1 VRETR
6 GENILVEFEIDKP
19 IYLQAAI
26 LRFQYPFFDLEV
38 KRSSHQPQKK
48 VSIGMTE
55 VISENTHL
63 SLSTCASNY
72 TSTKNQCVKHILRNS
87 SEKYTY
93 Y

>member
-1 VRETR
+1 MRETR

-48 VSIGMTE
+48 SV
-55 VISENTHL
+55 
-63 SLSTCASNY
+63 
-72 TSTKNQCVKHILRNS
+72 NQDDGSHQR
-87 SEKYTY
+87 KYTFKPIDLCKQLHKY
-93 Y
+93 EKSMR